1 MGQKEEAIASAEQA
15 LKIDRRN
22 FQAHAAI
29 GLIEMDAYQYDKAIA
44 SFRICL
50 SLNPWLGNISS
61 LLSLCMTK
69 VGNSVAP

>member
-29 GLIEMDAYQYDKAIA
+29 GLIEMDAIA
-44 SFRICL
+44 L
-50 SLNPWLGNISS
+50 SY
-61 LLSLCMTK
+61 
-69 VGNSVAP
+69 